1 MKNKTLT
8 IRKWAAFLFL
18 LIAFTVFAQETKPVQ
33 PMSGTIVKGTKKPV
47 GNGVSETPSNTI
59 KQQDSPHA
67 PYTGGIPQ
75 IPHTRVFCINGVKV
89 LRYYN
94 GKGMVINSQYTT
106 LPCNSTTWPI
116 DGIEGDLSIQDGSGS
131 PGRSNHWNG
140 DLKELLAIPKDQMMI
155 PISQGIQ
162 EIVDKINKSTKLNPS
177 IITDQNQTFL
187 KLVKQEKDTYVSTF
201 SPIDAEGPIA
211 VIKNYHYSCA
221 GNCQKGCDI
230 NNGKCAPCS
239 LPNYGGQCYAVI
251 TGDYKFYREIPVY
264 NIGSI
269 KLDDNSGS
277 SGNPKYGELKKALL
291 AYDFNLINA
300 EVIKEG
306 DDSVIA
312 VLVSSGKYPMLLF
325 NKIQNGTTS
334 EDWIAYYSSDLPNN
348 TASIKTFLN
357 MKKAESSSRKKD
369 YVGHVTLL
377 R

>member
-1 MKNKTLT
+1 MKNKTFT

-33 PMSGTIVKGTKKPV
+33 PMSGTLVKGTKKPIR
-47 GNGVSETPSNTI
+47 NGVSDTPSNTI
-59 KQQDSPHA
+59 KQQDSPHSSS
-67 PYTGGIPQ
+67 TGVIPQ
-75 IPHTRVFCINGVKV
+75 RPHTRVFCENGMKV
-89 LRYYN
+89 LKYYN
-94 GKGMVINSQYTT
+94 GKGLVYNVQYTT
-106 LPCNSTTWPI
+106 LPCNSATWAI
-116 DGIEGDLSIQDGSGS
+116 EGIEGDLSVYDGGGS
-131 PGRSNHWNG
+131 PVRSNHWNG

-201 SPIDAEGPIA
+201 SPINAEGPVGI
-211 VIKNYHYSCA
+211 IMGYRYSCK
-221 GNCQKGCDI
+221 GSCQTGCMMV
-230 NNGKCAPCS
+230 NGKCAACS
-239 LPNYGGQCYAVI
+239 FAGQTCYEVKE
-251 TGDYKFYREIPVY
+251 GDYGFYKEIPVR
-264 NIGSI
+264 NLGSI

-277 SGNPKYGELKKALL
+277 SGNPKYEELKKALL
-291 AYDFNLINA
+291 AYDFNLINT

-306 DDSVIA
+306 DDSVLA

-334 EDWIAYYSSDLPNN
+334 EDWITYYSSDLPNN
-348 TASIKTFLN
+348 TASIKAFLN
-357 MKKAESSSRKKD
+357 MKKTESSSRKKD